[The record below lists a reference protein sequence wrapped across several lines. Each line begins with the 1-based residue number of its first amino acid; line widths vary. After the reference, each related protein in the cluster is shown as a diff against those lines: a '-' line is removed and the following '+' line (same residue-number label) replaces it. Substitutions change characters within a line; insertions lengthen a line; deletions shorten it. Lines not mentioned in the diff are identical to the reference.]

1 MPVSPEEKRLQKA
14 DALERFERQTAIPML
29 VLSLAIIPLLV
40 IPLIWKMSERLEAT
54 FFALDWMLWAAF
66 AVEYGIRLYLAP
78 ETWPFVKRNKID
90 LLVVVIPFLR
100 PLRVMRSARAL
111 RVLRAVR
118 VMAFLGR
125 GMDAGRDVL
134 TRHHLNYALAVTMV
148 VVVGA
153 AFLVEATE
161 RGATGANIQ
170 SLPDALWWAVSTV
183 TTVGYG
189 DRFPTT
195 PAGRGVA
202 VALMLVGIALF
213 GFLAG
218 SLASFFIGGRTGA
231 KNEPTLADIA
241 ERLDRIEAGLK
252 LNRDPSAAHPP
263 AQSSSDRR

>member
-1 MPVSPEEKRLQKA
+1 MPVETQIEKRQQRS
-14 DALERFERQTAIPML
+14 DALDRFERQTAIPML

-40 IPLIWKMSERLEAT
+40 IPLIWNLSAGLEGT
-54 FFALDWMLWAAF
+54 FFALDWILWGAF

-78 ETWPFVKRNKID
+78 EKWAFIKRNKID

-118 VMAFLGR
+118 VVAFLAR
-125 GMDAGRDVL
+125 GMGAAKDVL
-134 TRHHLNYALAVTMV
+134 TRHHLNYALAITMV
-148 VVVGA
+148 AVFGA
-153 AFLVEATE
+153 AFLVEAFE
-161 RGATGANIQ
+161 RGAAGSNIQ

-189 DRFPTT
+189 DSFPTT

-202 VALMLVGIALF
+202 VALMLLGIALF

-218 SLASFFIGGRTGA
+218 NLASFFIEQKTG
-231 KNEPTLADIA
+231 
-241 ERLDRIEAGLK
+241 
-252 LNRDPSAAHPP
+252 
-263 AQSSSDRR
+263 

>member
-1 MPVSPEEKRLQKA
+1 MKQ
-14 DALERFERQTAIPML
+14 
-29 VLSLAIIPLLV
+29 
-40 IPLIWKMSERLEAT
+40 
-54 FFALDWMLWAAF
+54 
-66 AVEYGIRLYLAP
+66 
-78 ETWPFVKRNKID
+78 NKID

-148 VVVGA
+148 AVVGA
-153 AFLVEATE
+153 AFLVEAFE

-170 SLPDALWWAVSTV
+170 SLPDALWWAISTV

-202 VALMLVGIALF
+202 VALMLLGIALF

-218 SLASFFIGGRTGA
+218 SLASYFVEGRSGA
-231 KNEPTLADIA
+231 KDQPTLSDIA
-241 ERLDRIEAGLK
+241 ARLDRIERMLTIGNSLPKA
-252 LNRDPSAAHPP
+252 REAPSHSP
-263 AQSSSDRR
+263 ASRSPGAQGPDVR